1 MTARSS
7 SSSAASTPTY
17 AMFFIRMRVRAFA
30 NRSLHMRASGTPMIS
45 MSGRESSRSRGQ
57 VES

>member
-1 MTARSS
+1 MTPRSS

-17 AMFFIRMRVRAFA
+17 AMFFMRMRVRAFA

-45 MSGRESSRSRGQ
+45 MSGRERSRSRGQ